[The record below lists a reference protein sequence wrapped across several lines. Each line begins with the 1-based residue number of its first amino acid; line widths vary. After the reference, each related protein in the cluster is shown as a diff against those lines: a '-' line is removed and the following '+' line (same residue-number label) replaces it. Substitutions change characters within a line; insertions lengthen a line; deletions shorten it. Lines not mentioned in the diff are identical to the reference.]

1 MHLRQMA
8 WDEEKRLNYEQL
20 AMEILRALRGTR
32 SQVAWSRRLGYR
44 SNVAYTWEKGRRWPT
59 AAETFRACERN
70 GVDLAAAL
78 KVFFGKAPPD
88 WIDSLNLT
96 TVKAAAALLDEVRG
110 NTPIVKLAARTGFSR
125 YAISRW
131 LSGQTEARLPDYL
144 KLFEATST
152 RLLDLVSVLVD
163 ASTIGTVAEQV
174 KLQELRRNGA
184 FELPWTQAILRAIE
198 LEDYCCM
205 PAHKP
210 GWIARRLGISMEEEA
225 RCLSFLVDTGQ
236 VSWTGTHYQGHTVAV
251 DTRGRPEIGMRLKSH
266 WTKEG
271 ARRIESGSPG
281 QFSYV
286 VFSVSNT
293 DFERIRELHL
303 RYFNT
308 LRGII
313 SESSPNE
320 VVAVANVQLFGL
332 EESRDE

>member
-1 MHLRQMA
+1 
-8 WDEEKRLNYEQL
+8 
-20 AMEILRALRGTR
+20 MELLRALRGSR

-59 AAETFRACERN
+59 AAETLRACERN
-70 GVDLAAAL
+70 GVDLSKAFKA
-78 KVFFGKAPPD
+78 FFGKAPPEWVD
-88 WIDSLNLT
+88 TYNLT

-110 NTPIVKLAARTGFSR
+110 NTPIVKLAERTGFSR

-131 LSGQTEARLPDYL
+131 LSGQTEARLPDYFR
-144 KLFEATST
+144 LFETTST

-163 ASTIGTVAEQV
+163 ASNLPTVAEQV
-174 KLQELRRNGA
+174 RLQEKRRNGA
-184 FELPWTQAILRAIE
+184 YELPWTQGVLRAIE
-198 LEDYCCM
+198 LDAYFQL
-205 PAHKP
+205 PAHEP
-210 GWIARRLGISMEEEA
+210 GWIARRLGISMGEEA
-225 RCLSFLVDTGQ
+225 RCLEFLVDAGQ
-236 VSWTGTHYQGHTVAV
+236 MSWTGTHYQSHTVAV

-271 ARRIESGSPG
+271 ARRIEMGSPG

-286 VFSVSNT
+286 VFSVST
-293 DFERIRELHL
+293 LDFERIRQLHL

-332 EESRDE
+332 EECADE